1 MKSLETHSV
10 QQDSMRQSAD
20 AGHLNRYGEAINRY
34 LGAAGYRAEEAVS
47 APIRPTVPP
56 GTTTGVVLVGADETP
71 VSYTA
76 VDHAAIEAELRGWA
90 LRIVH
95 VQRAG
100 GLRPPSRD
108 AGAQLLQR
116 FTERVHAC
124 SPSLVVTSTLAVGS
138 APQLLL
144 AEAATATLVVVG
156 HRHGTAYT
164 AVGLSVGE
172 RVAAQHTG
180 PVLVV
185 RIPGWPPGPGFGE
198 RPIVVGA
205 DQPGLLTPVAGFALA
220 EARARGCELVLLHAD
235 PSAAPADRLEM
246 VEGVRVH
253 HRTIDAD
260 PQAALTDAS
269 NRAAALVLGRHSVA
283 GSPVTLLG
291 SVSRTLLQHAYC
303 PIFLVG

>member
-1 MKSLETHSV
+1 MKNLETHRV
-10 QQDSMRQSAD
+10 QQDSRHQSAD

-34 LGAAGYRAEEAVS
+34 LGAAVYRTEEAVS
-47 APIRPTVPP
+47 APIRSTVPR

-71 VSYTA
+71 ISYTA

-100 GLRPPSRD
+100 GLRPPSHD
-108 AGAQLLQR
+108 AGAQLLR
-116 FTERVHAC
+116 RLTDRVHAC
-124 SPSLVVTSTLAVGS
+124 SPSLMVTSTLAVGS
-138 APQLLL
+138 AGWLLL
-144 AEAATATLVVVG
+144 AEAATASMVVVG

-164 AVGLSVGE
+164 AFGLSVGE
-172 RVAAQHTG
+172 RVAAQHRG

-185 RIPGWPPGPGFGE
+185 RVPGWPPGPGFGE

-205 DQPGLLTPVAGFALA
+205 DQPGQLTPVAGFALA
-220 EARARGCELVLLHAD
+220 EARARGCEVVMLHAD
-235 PSAAPADRLEM
+235 PNAAPADRLEM

-260 PQAALTDAS
+260 PETALGDAS
-269 NRAAALVLGRHSVA
+269 NRAAALVLGRHSAA

-291 SVSRTLLQHAYC
+291 SVSRNLLQHAYC
-303 PIFLVG
+303 PIFLIG